1 MKKTKIV
8 ATIGPASDSREILAD
23 LINSGMNVAR
33 LNFSHGTNDTKKE
46 NIDTIRRLSDD
57 LSVPIAIIAD
67 LSGPKMRLGKLDG
80 IKKIEKG
87 DEIDLSIDPK
97 GDQLPMGYDI
107 SSDVKRGERIF
118 LNDGLVELIV
128 NDVQGKTV
136 KTTAENSGWV
146 SSNKGVNIPDTVLS
160 NVFTKKDQEDALFA
174 LKEGIDFLALSFIQ
188 NANDVEAVRAFI
200 RDHNSQVKI
209 ISKIETK
216 EAINNIDDIVKFSD
230 AVMVAR
236 GDLAI
241 QTKAE
246 EVPILQQKIVRL
258 CRNYHRP
265 VIIAT
270 QMLESMVENPR
281 PTRAEVSDVANAVL
295 DQVDAVMLSAESA
308 TGKYP
313 VEAVKI
319 MNNVIT
325 SVEEN
330 PDYKHFINIS
340 WEKFSVSEL
349 SYNAIA
355 EATVGLAERL
365 NSPLIVAATST
376 GKTVK
381 MISSFRPQSYI
392 LAMTYD
398 NIIRNQL
405 VLVWGI
411 SPVCVMPLKDSDLF
425 WEEVL
430 KAVKTMNLAK
440 PGNEVVLVR
449 GTTIGKSGATDT
461 IKVITF

>member
-8 ATIGPASDSREILAD
+8 ATIGPSSNTKEVLAN
-23 LINSGMNVAR
+23 LIKSGMNVAR
-33 LNFSHGTNDTKKE
+33 LNFSHGTNETKKE
-46 NIDTIRRLSDD
+46 HIKIIRDLASE
-57 LSVPIAIIAD
+57 LSVPIAIVGD
-67 LSGPKMRLGKLDG
+67 LSGPKMRLGIIDG
-80 IKKIEKG
+80 VKQIDQGEK
-87 DEIDLSIDPK
+87 IDLSITPTK
-97 GDQLPMGYDI
+97 DQLPIGYDI
-107 SSDVKRGERIF
+107 SGDVKEGERIF
-118 LNDGLVELIV
+118 LNDGLVELRV
-128 NDVQGKTV
+128 VGVEGKAI
-136 KTTAENSGWV
+136 KTIAENSGWV
-146 SSNKGVNIPDTVLS
+146 SSNKGLNIPDTVLS
-160 NVFTKKDQEDALFA
+160 NVFTEKDKTDASFA
-174 LKEGIDFLALSFIQ
+174 LEEGVDYLALSFIQ
-188 NANDVEAVRAFI
+188 NADDVGVVRDFI
-200 RDHNSQVKI
+200 QKKNSQVKI

-216 EAINNIDDIVKFSD
+216 EAINNIEDIVKASD

-308 TGKYP
+308 SGKYP
-313 VEAVKI
+313 VEAVKV
-319 MNNVIT
+319 MNDVIV

-330 PDYKHFINIS
+330 PDYKHFININ
-340 WEKFSVSEL
+340 WESFSMSEL

-355 EATVGLAERL
+355 EATTSLADRL
-365 NSPLIVAATST
+365 NSPLIAGATSS
-376 GKTVK
+376 GKTVR
-381 MISSFRPQSYI
+381 MISSFRPQSHI
-392 LAMTYD
+392 LALSYD
-398 NIIRNQL
+398 DTIRNQL
-405 VLVWGI
+405 VLVWGAFPI
-411 SPVCVMPLKDSDLF
+411 KVEIVKDSDLF

-430 KAVKTMNLAK
+430 REVKKLSLAK
-440 PGNEVVLVR
+440 TGDEVVLVR

-461 IKVITF
+461 IKVITI